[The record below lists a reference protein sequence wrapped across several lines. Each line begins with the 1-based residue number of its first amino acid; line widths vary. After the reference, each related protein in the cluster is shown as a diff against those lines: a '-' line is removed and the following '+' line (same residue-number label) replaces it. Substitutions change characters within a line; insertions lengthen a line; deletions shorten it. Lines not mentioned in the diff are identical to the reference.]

1 MRSTQMTTSAC
12 VSPVSLKLD
21 SQPKLSI
28 VELDGFSVYS
38 HTDVPYM
45 IVYKYLSPDRSNV
58 LTNGRIRFTQPAVL
72 NDPFETLPAST
83 EYRNTLKNVM
93 PELSQLQKESLNA
106 SGYSEEDVR
115 NNVLSNVLDNVP
127 ELFSRYFGILSLSR
141 CRDNILMWSHYAD
154 SHQGFVIGFDSEN
167 KFFTPS
173 EGKAIDGLRDVK
185 YSRKGSRP
193 IFPPNGLDSLNPD
206 EMREWN
212 EHIFFTK
219 SEDWAYEQEMRIL
232 ALLLTADHK
241 IPGKDG
247 WDICLY
253 SFDSQAVKEII
264 VGSRASIQTR
274 KTLTRI
280 WLTQY
285 QEAEMFNSTISP
297 TDFSV
302 EIKPI
307 DREKARLLIAE
318 EEI

>member
-1 MRSTQMTTSAC
+1 
-12 VSPVSLKLD
+12 
-21 SQPKLSI
+21 
-28 VELDGFSVYS
+28 
-38 HTDVPYM
+38 
-45 IVYKYLSPDRSNV
+45 
-58 LTNGRIRFTQPAVL
+58 
-72 NDPFETLPAST
+72 
-83 EYRNTLKNVM
+83 M
-93 PELSQLQKESLNA
+93 PEPSQLQKEFINA
-106 SGYSEEDVR
+106 LGYSEEDVR
-115 NNVLSNVLDNVP
+115 NKVLSNVLDNVA
-127 ELFSRYFGILSLSR
+127 ELFSPFFGILSLSR

-185 YSRKGSRP
+185 YSRKRP
-193 IFPPNGLDSLNPD
+193 IFPPNGLNSLNPD

-232 ALLLTADHK
+232 ASPLAADHK
-241 IPGKDG
+241 IPVKDG

-264 VGSRASIQTR
+264 VGSRTSIETR

-297 TDFSV
+297 TDFTV